1 MPGGLSCRRGRNPR
15 FALVSGDVLDGREL
29 AAAMAG
35 SDLVFHLAANADV
48 RFARENPRAHFEQ
61 NALATFWVLEAM
73 RGSGARRIVF
83 SSTGVV
89 YGEPDVFPT
98 PENVAFPVQTS
109 LYGAAKL
116 ASEALIQAYCAGF
129 GFQGYIFRMVSLL
142 GERYTHG
149 LIIDCYK
156 KLLANPHEI
165 ELLGNGQQRKSYLY
179 VQDAIDAIL
188 LAIEESAPVN
198 IFNLGS
204 DEYCTVDQSV
214 DWICQQL
221 ALKPAAETRR
231 RGKGLD
237 RRQPFRLPGLCP
249 HPFFRLEAPANDP
262 RSRAQDAGLFARKPA
277 PIVNAMTAAQA
288 NHERTSTSMDVCI
301 IGLWHQGIVGA
312 AVFADL
318 GYSVVAADHD
328 AGKIALLNGGR
339 APLFEPGLDE
349 LIQKGLQSGNLRF
362 SSDVAGSVQGCP
374 FVLIVHDTPVND
386 RDESDRS
393 EVLSTAA
400 AIAPGLCD
408 EVVLYVTAQVPV
420 GTCDRIAQIIRTN
433 NPALRFGIAYSP
445 ENLRLGQA
453 IDRFR
458 HPALPVIGSDD
469 RATLDRLEQLLAPLG
484 VKWERVGLRTAEMT
498 KHALNA
504 FLATSICLANELG
517 NLCDEVGADGRT
529 WPQVLRLEPRIG
541 PRGDV
546 LPGLGFAGGTLAR
559 DMQTLRSLGDGSGLD
574 TPLLDGIWESN
585 GRQNR
590 LVLRKLKKAFGGLKG
605 VPAAVSA

>member
-1 MPGGLSCRRGRNPR
+1 MKCFVTGCAGFVGSNLVDRLLAAGHGVVGYDRPGCREDFLVGARRNPR

-188 LAIEESAPVN
+188 LAIEEARAPVN

-221 ALKPAAETRR
+221 ALNPRR
-231 RGKGLD
+231 KHAGGERGW
-237 RRQPFRLPGLCP
+237 
-249 HPFFRLEAPANDP
+249 
-262 RSRAQDAGLFARKPA
+262 
-277 PIVNAMTAAQA
+277 
-288 NHERTSTSMDVCI
+288 
-301 IGLWHQGIVGA
+301 IG
-312 AVFADL
+312 D
-318 GYSVVAADHD
+318 S
-328 AGKIALLNGGR
+328 
-339 APLFEPGLDE
+339 
-349 LIQKGLQSGNLRF
+349 
-362 SSDVAGSVQGCP
+362 P
-374 FVLIVHDTPVND
+374 FVFLDCARI
-386 RDESDRS
+386 RS
-393 EVLSTAA
+393 FGWKPRRT
-400 AIAPGLCD
+400 
-408 EVVLYVTAQVPV
+408 
-420 GTCDRIAQIIRTN
+420 IRE
-433 NPALRFGIAYSP
+433 A
-445 ENLRLGQA
+445 
-453 IDRFR
+453 
-458 HPALPVIGSDD
+458 V
-469 RATLDRLEQLLAPLG
+469 
-484 VKWERVGLRTAEMT
+484 LRT
-498 KHALNA
+498 
-504 FLATSICLANELG
+504 LAYLQEN
-517 NLCDEVGADGRT
+517 
-529 WPQVLRLEPRIG
+529 PH
-541 PRGDV
+541 
-546 LPGLGFAGGTLAR
+546 
-559 DMQTLRSLGDGSGLD
+559 
-574 TPLLDGIWESN
+574 LL
-585 GRQNR
+585 
-590 LVLRKLKKAFGGLKG
+590 
-605 VPAAVSA
+605 